1 MINIQ
6 IPEEYTTSIDPDQ
19 LKKTVDL
26 VFQHESVSPVPDLS
40 IVISDDA
47 ELQRLNREFLDIDAP
62 TDVLSFPADEI
73 DPESG
78 DRYLGDIII
87 SYARVSDQAAAN
99 GYQQEDELRLLIVHG
114 VLHLLGYDH
123 ADPNQKKLMWA
134 AQREVLT
141 QLGIEFVNPPE

>member
-6 IPEEYTTSIDPDQ
+6 IPEEYTSSIDPAQ
-19 LKKTVDL
+19 LEKTVDL
-26 VFQHESVSPVPDLS
+26 VFQHESVFPVPDLS

-87 SYARVSDQAAAN
+87 SYARVLDQAAAN
-99 GYQQEDELRLLIVHG
+99 SYQQEDELRLLIVHG

-123 ADPNQKKLMWA
+123 ADPDQKKLMWA
-134 AQREVLT
+134 AQCEILT
-141 QLGIEFVNPPE
+141 QLGIGFVNPPE